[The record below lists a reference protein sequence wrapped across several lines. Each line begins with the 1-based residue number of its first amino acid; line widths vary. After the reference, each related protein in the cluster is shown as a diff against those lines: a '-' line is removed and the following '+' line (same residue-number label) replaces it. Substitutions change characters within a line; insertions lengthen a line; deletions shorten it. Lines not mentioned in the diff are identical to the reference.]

1 MPRLQSAPDL
11 RYRGH
16 ALAESERAPARAHK
30 GDLHGSETPLSAEPS
45 PVSPHHRSP
54 HSIQMG
60 FRKDPETGQ
69 VRISLRRNAD
79 SAGRSRTMTPYTQPD
94 SPKSEQ
100 SPRARTL
107 FRQPIVH
114 TVPLS
119 DAAQGQRAQRNGPK
133 QTPKGKRQ
141 YVLGRERRVALAL
154 WKGECRRFFALLN
167 ISWWA

>member
-1 MPRLQSAPDL
+1 MPRTPSSSCAMPRLQTAPDL

-16 ALAESERAPARAHK
+16 APAESERAPARAHT
-30 GDLHGSETPLSAEPS
+30 GDLHGSESPLSATTPLRAQWRLRDAT
-45 PVSPHHRSP
+45 PR
-54 HSIQMG
+54 
-60 FRKDPETGQ
+60 ETGQ

-79 SAGRSRTMTPYTQPD
+79 SAGRSRAMTPNTQAD
-94 SPKSEQ
+94 SPKREK

-119 DAAQGQRAQRNGPK
+119 DAAEGQRTERNGPK

-154 WKGECRRFFALLN
+154 WKGECRHFFALLN
-167 ISWWA
+167 IP